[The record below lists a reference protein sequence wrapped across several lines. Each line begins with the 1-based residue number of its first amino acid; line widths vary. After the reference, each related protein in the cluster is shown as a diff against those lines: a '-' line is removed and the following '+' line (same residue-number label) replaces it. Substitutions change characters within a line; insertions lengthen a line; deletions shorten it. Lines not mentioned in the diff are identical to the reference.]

1 MWAKVRGYSWWPARV
16 GDVMKDSK
24 DRKYRV
30 DFIGDNTHQTVQHDK
45 VANFVDKY
53 PEYSKTKK
61 RDLLESIETAR
72 KSLGKAEA
80 VILEKRMGKP
90 SIEQTN
96 KKGMIMGSGVPAA
109 SEGTGAVA

>member
-1 MWAKVRGYSWWPARV
+1 
-16 GDVMKDSK
+16 MKDSK
-24 DRKYRV
+24 ERKYRV

-53 PEYSKTKK
+53 PEFSKTKK

-80 VILEKRMGKP
+80 GILEKRMGKP
-90 SIEQTN
+90 STWGVEQTN
-96 KKGMIMGSGVPAA
+96 KKGMIMGSG
-109 SEGTGAVA
+109 T